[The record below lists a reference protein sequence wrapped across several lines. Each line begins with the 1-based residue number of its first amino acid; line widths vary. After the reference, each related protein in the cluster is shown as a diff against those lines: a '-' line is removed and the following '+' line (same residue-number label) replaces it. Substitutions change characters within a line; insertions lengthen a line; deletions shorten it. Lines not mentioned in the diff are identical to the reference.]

1 VASFSK
7 NLIFILLFFFGI
19 SAQIAQAAQVR
30 VKDITSFESV
40 RYNQLIGYGL
50 VVGLPG
56 TGDRLTNTPFTE
68 VSIISMLLRL
78 GVAVPN
84 ANLRTRNVAAVMVTA
99 RLPAFARNGSA
110 IDVSVAAMG
119 DTTDLRG
126 GMLLATP
133 LLAADGQVYAVAQ
146 GQLSV
151 SGFAAGGNAASVTR
165 GVPTIASVANGA
177 LVEREMGFNLD
188 DFRSLRMRLRNPDFT
203 TALRVEAAIN
213 NYFDARIAK
222 AEDLS
227 TIVIAV
233 PERFERRVAQFLGEV
248 EALRVEPDQLARVV
262 IDENSGTIVIG
273 ADVRI
278 SEVAVTLGSITIEVN
293 EQPVVSQPAPFA
305 QQGETVVVPRTNI
318 GVDDQSE
325 ARFQLLPEAPTLQEL
340 VAGLNALG
348 VGPRDVIS
356 VLQAIKSA
364 GALHAELIIE

>member
-1 VASFSK
+1 M
-7 NLIFILLFFFGI
+7 
-19 SAQIAQAAQVR
+19 R

-68 VSIISMLLRL
+68 VSIISMLQRL
-78 GVAVPN
+78 GVAIPD

-151 SGFAAGGNAASVTR
+151 SGFAAGGDAASITR

-213 NYFDARIAK
+213 SYFDARIAK

-233 PERFERRVAQFLGEV
+233 PERFQRRVAQFLGEV

-305 QQGETVVVPRTNI
+305 EQGETVVVPRTNI